1 MNKFCIKCGEEENLV
16 NEFCR
21 DCFKEENS
29 LLKHFKEVKIII
41 CNECGNYLYK
51 NKWLEGKDRELEKNI
66 EKISSKLFEEKMILN
81 DGVKLKSLKI
91 NVDVPKKLKVANK
104 NIVNVV
110 LNIDV
115 VGSIK
120 DIEIEEDY
128 EIPSKIEF
136 STCNNC
142 KKKAGRY
149 FEAKLQ
155 IRPRNDKI
163 LRFVE
168 EYCEGR
174 SNLFISKVEEDKNG
188 YDVYLSSQREGRSL
202 GNLLKR
208 KFGGEVKESKKL
220 FGRKDGRDVYRAT
233 ISFRLND

>member
-1 MNKFCIKCGEEENLV
+1 MNKFCVKCGKEEDLV

-21 DCFKEENS
+21 DCFKEENT

-51 NKWLEGKDRELEKNI
+51 NSWKNKEDNELEKNI
-66 EKISSKLFEEKMILN
+66 EKIAAKLFKKKMILN
-81 DGVKLKSLKI
+81 EEGKLENLKI
-91 NVDVPKKLKVANK
+91 KVEVPKKLKVANK
-104 NIVNVV
+104 NIVNIT
-110 LNIDV
+110 LDINV

-120 DIEIEEDY
+120 DVKVEEDY
-128 EIPSKIEF
+128 EVPTKVEF

-155 IRPRNDKI
+155 IRPKNDKI

-168 EYCEGR
+168 EYCENRG
-174 SNLFISKVEEDKNG
+174 NLFISKVEEDKNG
-188 YDVYLSSQREGRSL
+188 YDVYLSSQKEARSL

-233 ISFRLND
+233 VAFRLE